1 MVFVAKLWN
10 LDGKVTKLFGF
21 LFIFLLLCNKI
32 TNKNLKMKKIIV
44 LVALAAT
51 LTASAQIA
59 TRVETFPIS
68 SVRLGDSQ
76 FLKNQQ
82 LDISYLLGLDADRLL
97 APYLKGAGLTPK
109 AENYTNWE
117 NTGLDGHIGGHYVS
131 ALSYMLAATGNKE
144 IGTRL
149 DYVLSELKRCQDAA
163 GNGYLG
169 GVPDPKKIW
178 GEIAEGNIR
187 ANSFGLNDRWVPL
200 YNIHKIYAGLRDA
213 YLIAGWTGAKTM
225 LVKLTDWMISEVS
238 TLTDDQIQQMLI
250 SEQGGLNET
259 FADVYAITGDKKYLK
274 LAHQFSDQKML
285 QPLLKSEDNLTGK
298 HANTQIPKVI
308 GYKRIA
314 DLEGLQDWDGAAK
327 FFWDV
332 VIGQRSV
339 SIGGNSMRE
348 HFNPTNDFSGLLD
361 SEQGPESCNTYNMLR
376 LTKMLYQT
384 SADKNYMDYYER
396 ALYNHILSI
405 LNPVQGGFVYFTP
418 MRSGHYR
425 VYSQPQTSMWCCV
438 GTGLENPAR
447 YGEMIYAH
455 EGSDLLVNLFIPS
468 TLTWG
473 DLTVV
478 QENRF
483 PQEPSTTL
491 TLKMKKAKTFSLKIR
506 QPEWTE
512 RMTVAVNGSPVAF
525 TANDGFAVVNRKWQ
539 DGDVVRISLPMR
551 LTAMTTPDG
560 KPQYSFLYGP
570 IVLAAKTG
578 TDRQDGLFADDSRG
592 GHIANGPKIPA
603 TQMPAIIGEASDI
616 LQHLTPVEGK
626 PLTFKLTGVTLP
638 QFEGMTLQPF
648 YQLYEC
654 RYQIYFPLFSQ
665 QEWSAKQQEMAAAEK
680 ARMEQE
686 AQTVDKVYCGEQQS
700 ESDHFFSGDGSV
712 NGSDDG
718 IHWRRTRTAIS
729 YKMKADG
736 AKTLILKGLADRERI
751 VLVSIDGK
759 AVGTAAL
766 NRQGIAAVT
775 LPDDVKGT
783 VTLTLAAEQGRQT
796 PRLSEV
802 RLTRLIPKDYGLNE

>member
-1 MVFVAKLWN
+1 MKN
-10 LDGKVTKLFGF
+10 
-21 LFIFLLLCNKI
+21 IFLLGLAF
-32 TNKNLKMKKIIV
+32 
-44 LVALAAT
+44 VATTAT
-51 LTASAQIA
+51 AQLP
-59 TRVETFPIS
+59 TRVESFPIS
-68 SVRLGDSQ
+68 SVRLGESQ

-82 LDISYLLGLDADRLL
+82 MDIHYLLGLDADRLL
-97 APYLKGAGLTPK
+97 APYLKEAGLKPK

-117 NTGLDGHIGGHYVS
+117 NTGLDGHIGGHYLS
-131 ALSYMLAATGNKE
+131 ALSYMYAATGNDE
-144 IGTRL
+144 IEDRL
-149 DYVLSELKRCQDAA
+149 DYVMKELKRCQDAA
-163 GNGYLG
+163 GDGYLS
-169 GVPDPKKIW
+169 GVPGGRKIW
-178 GEIAEGNIR
+178 KELSEGNIR

-213 YLIAGWTGAKTM
+213 YLIAGRSEAKEM
-225 LVKLTDWMISEVS
+225 LVKLTDWMVQLVS
-238 TLTDDQIQQMLI
+238 GLTDEQIQKMLI

-259 FADVYAITGDKKYLK
+259 FADVYGMTKDQKYLK
-274 LAHQFSDQKML
+274 LAHQFSDQQML
-285 QPLLKSEDNLTGK
+285 QPLLESKDNLTGK
-298 HANTQIPKVI
+298 HANTQIPKII

-314 DLEGLQDWDGAAK
+314 DLEGLQDWDRAAK

-332 VIGQRSV
+332 VVGQRSV

-348 HFNPTNDFSGLLD
+348 HFNPTNDFSGLLA

-384 SADKNYMDYYER
+384 SADKNFMDYYER

-455 EGSDLLVNLFIPS
+455 EGNDLIVNLFIPS
-468 TLTWG
+468 TLTWD
-473 DLTVV
+473 DLTVK

-491 TLKMKKAKTFSLKIR
+491 TLNLKKAKKFALKIR
-506 QPEWTE
+506 LPWWTDGAKI
-512 RMTVAVNGSPVAF
+512 AVNGSPVD
-525 TANDGFAVVNRKWQ
+525 TQTKGGYIVVDRKWK
-539 DGDVVRISLPMR
+539 DGDAVNVELPMH

-603 TQMPAIIGEASDI
+603 TQMPAIIGSPDDI
-616 LQHLTPVEGK
+616 LTHLNPVEGK
-626 PLTFKLTGVTLP
+626 PMTFRLTGVTLP
-638 QFEGMTLQPF
+638 QYEGMTLVPF

-654 RYQIYFPLFSQ
+654 RYQIYFPLYSQ
-665 QEWSAKQQEMAAAEK
+665 NEWTAKQQEMAAAEK
-680 ARMEQE
+680 ARMELE
-686 AQTVDKVYCGEQQS
+686 ALTVDKIFCGEQQS
-700 ESDHFFSGDGSV
+700 ESDHFYSG
-712 NGSDDG
+712 NGSWNGADEG
-718 IHWRRTRTAIS
+718 IHWRRTRSAFT
-729 YKMKADG
+729 YQVKADG
-736 AKTLILKGLADRERI
+736 ATTLRLKGFADREPI
-751 VLVSIDGK
+751 VVSLDGK
-759 AVGTAAL
+759 QL
-766 NRQGIAAVT
+766 
-775 LPDDVKGT
+775 GT
-783 VTLTLAAEQGRQT
+783 VTFDRQGMATLQLPAGTKGTLQLSLAAEQGKQT
-796 PRLSEV
+796 PRISEI
-802 RLTRLIPKDYGLNE
+802 RLCRNAQ

>member
-1 MVFVAKLWN
+1 MFFCYFA
-10 LDGKVTKLFGF
+10 TKILV
-21 LFIFLLLCNKI
+21 KAY
-32 TNKNLKMKKIIV
+32 KMKRMITI
-44 LVALAAT
+44 VALAVS
-51 LTASAQIA
+51 LSAAAQLP
-59 TRVETFPIS
+59 TRIETFPIS

-76 FLKNQQ
+76 FLRNQQ
-82 LDISYLLGLDADRLL
+82 ADICYLLGLDADRLL

-109 AENYTNWE
+109 ANNYTNWE
-117 NTGLDGHIGGHYVS
+117 NTGLDGHIGGHYLS
-131 ALSYMLAATGNKE
+131 ALSFMYAATGNQE
-144 IGTRL
+144 IEKRM
-149 DYVLSELKRCQDAA
+149 DYVLSELKRCQDAC
-163 GNGYLG
+163 GNGYVS

-178 GEIAEGNIR
+178 GEIAQGNIR

-213 YLIAGWTGAKTM
+213 FLVGGRVQARDM
-225 LVKLTDWMISEVS
+225 LVKLTDWMIQEVS
-238 TLTDDQIQQMLI
+238 QLSDEQIQQMLI

-259 FADVYAITGDKKYLK
+259 FADVYAITGDKKYLR
-274 LAHQFSDQKML
+274 LAHQFSDQRML

-314 DLEGLQDWDGAAK
+314 DLEGLQDWDRAAK

-348 HFNPTNDFSGLLD
+348 HFNPTNDFSGLLE

-384 SADKNYMDYYER
+384 SADKSYIDYYER

-455 EGSDLLVNLFIPS
+455 EGSDLIVNLFIPS
-468 TLTWG
+468 TLTW
-473 DLTVV
+473 DELTVT

-483 PQEPSTTL
+483 PQEPSTNL
-491 TLKMKKAKTFSLKIR
+491 TLHTKKPQKFSVKIR
-506 QPEWTE
+506 QPWWCENLK
-512 RMTVAVNGSPVAF
+512 ASVNGAPVDAK
-525 TANDGFAVVNRKWQ
+525 AEGGYLIVSRKWK
-539 DGDVVRISLPMR
+539 DGDQLQVEMPMH
-551 LTAMTTPDG
+551 LTAMTTPDN

-592 GHIANGPKIPA
+592 GHIANGPKIPL
-603 TQMPAIIGEASDI
+603 TQMPAIIGSSDEI
-616 LQHLTPVEGK
+616 LSHLTPIEGK
-626 PLTFKLTGVTLP
+626 PMNFQLKGITISS
-638 QFEGMTLQPF
+638 FEGMTLQPF

-654 RYQIYFPLFSQ
+654 RYQIYFPLYSET
-665 QEWSAKQQEMAAAEK
+665 EWKAKQQELLAEEQAHMAL
-680 ARMEQE
+680 E
-686 AQTVDKVYCGEQQS
+686 AQTVDKVFCGEQQS
-700 ESDHFFSGDGSV
+700 ESDHFFTAEHSW
-712 NGSDDG
+712 NGSDEG
-718 IHWRRTRTAIS
+718 IHWRRTRGMFQ
-729 YKMKADG
+729 YKMKAND
-736 AKTLILKGLADRERI
+736 AKTLRLKGFAERERI
-751 VLVSIDGK
+751 VVTVDGQS
-759 AVGTAAL
+759 L
-766 NRQGIAAVT
+766 
-775 LPDDVKGT
+775 GT
-783 VTLTLAAEQGRQT
+783 VNFDHQGLATLSLPENLKATTITIGIGAEQGQQT
-796 PRLSEV
+796 PRISEV
-802 RLTRLIPKDYGLNE
+802 RLCK

>member
-1 MVFVAKLWN
+1 MRKM
-10 LDGKVTKLFGF
+10 
-21 LFIFLLLCNKI
+21 FLL
-32 TNKNLKMKKIIV
+32 T
-44 LVALAAT
+44 VAFTAMTAT
-51 LTASAQIA
+51 AQLP
-59 TRVETFPIS
+59 TRIETFPIS

-82 LDISYLLGLDADRLL
+82 ADIYYLLGLDADRLL

-109 AENYTNWE
+109 ADNYTNWE
-117 NTGLDGHIGGHYVS
+117 NTGLDGHIGGHYLS
-131 ALSYMLAATGNKE
+131 ALSYMFAATGNKE
-144 IGTRL
+144 IEARL
-149 DYVLSELKRCQDAA
+149 DYFLSELKRCQDARTD
-163 GNGYLG
+163 GYLG
-169 GVPDPKKIW
+169 GVPNPDKIW
-178 GEIAEGNIR
+178 GEIAKGDIR

-213 YLIAGWTGAKTM
+213 YLIAGREQAKDM
-225 LVKLTDWMISEVS
+225 LVKLTKWMGQ
-238 TLTDDQIQQMLI
+238 LTMNLSDDQIQQMLI

-259 FADVYAITGDKKYLK
+259 FADVAAITGDKNYLA
-274 LAHQFSDQKML
+274 LAHQFSDKRML
-285 QPLLKSEDNLTGK
+285 EPLLKGEDNLTGK

-314 DLEGLQDWDGAAK
+314 DLEGLEDWDRAAK

-348 HFNPTNDFSGLLD
+348 HFNPTNDFSGLLA

-384 SADKNYMDYYER
+384 SADKNYIDYYER

-455 EGSDLLVNLFIPS
+455 EGNDLIVNLFIPS

-473 DLTVV
+473 DMTVI

-483 PQEPSTTL
+483 PQEASTSL
-491 TLKMKKAKTFSLKIR
+491 TLQLKKNQKFSIKIR
-506 QPEWTE
+506 QPWWTE
-512 RMTVAVNGSPVAF
+512 NAKVTVNGNAVSCKSEGGYLIINQKW
-525 TANDGFAVVNRKWQ
+525 AN
-539 DGDVVRISLPMR
+539 GDKINVELPMH

-578 TDRQDGLFADDSRG
+578 TDRQDGMYADDSRG

-603 TQMPAIIGEASDI
+603 TQMPAIIGNADDI
-616 LQHLTPVEGK
+616 LNHLQPVDGK
-626 PLTFKLTGVTLP
+626 PLAFQLKGVTLP

-654 RYQIYFPLFSQ
+654 RYQIYFPLYSEA
-665 QEWSAKQQEMAAAEK
+665 EWNAKQQEMAAEEK
-680 ARMEQE
+680 ARMELEQ
-686 AQTVDKVYCGEQQS
+686 QTVDKVFCGEQQS
-700 ESDHFFSGDGSV
+700 ESDHFFSGNGSW
-712 NGSDDG
+712 NGSDEG
-718 IHWRRTRTAIS
+718 IHWRRTRSQFT
-729 YKMKADG
+729 YQVKADG
-736 AKTLILKGLADRERI
+736 AKMLRLKGFAEREAI
-751 VLVSIDGK
+751 VVSLGDK
-759 AVGTAAL
+759 QLGTVHFD
-766 NRQGIAAVT
+766 RQGIAT
-775 LPDDVKGT
+775 IQLPADVKGT
-783 VTLTLAAEQGRQT
+783 LTLSLSAEQGRQT
-796 PRLSEV
+796 PRISEV
-802 RLTRLIPKDYGLNE
+802 RLCK